1 MNDWFASYLLG
12 RSQVIEVGFNSSTEF
27 ITSCGVPQESV
38 LGPLLFLIY
47 INDIHNSLAKF
58 SFYLVADDT
67 NLLYADTN
75 MTSLAKTVNSELLN
89 VSDWLNA
96 NKLTL
101 YTKKSHYVIFRP
113 YQRTLNYSTNIEM
126 IDSCTQIPTT
136 FECKDYVLTILRCPV
151 SQQFKLEISY

>member
-12 RSQVIEVGFNSSTEF
+12 RSQVVEVGFNLSTEC

-38 LGPLLFLIY
+38 LGRLLFLIY

-58 SFYLVADDT
+58 SFYLFAKDT

-75 MTSLAKTVNSELLN
+75 LKSLEKTVNSELLK
-89 VSDWLNA
+89 VSYWLNA

-101 YTKKSHYVIFRP
+101 NTKKSNYVIFRP
-113 YQRTLNYSTNIEM
+113 YQRKLNYSINIINNLFIYTVM

-136 FECKDYVLTILRCPV
+136 FDCKDYVLTILRCP
-151 SQQFKLEISY
+151 I